1 MASQLMGLF
10 LGVDFWVGSDENR
23 HLEYSPANEELAVE
37 DEVLFNKCESLVKDT
52 NVCSTDSEQ
61 SWMMVSTFSIRRQQ
75 ETACC
80 TTVFRNSVKNP
91 VRYILSALHSN
102 LH

>member
-1 MASQLMGLF
+1 MSLF

-61 SWMMVSTFSIRRQQ
+61 S
-75 ETACC
+75 
-80 TTVFRNSVKNP
+80 
-91 VRYILSALHSN
+91 
-102 LH
+102 